1 MANKFDLFKPFYK
14 QNPDQISPQSQPQWQ
29 EQYTPKHHTKGD

>member
-14 QNPDQISPQSQPQWQ
+14 QNPDQISPQFQPQWQ
-29 EQYTPKHHTKGD
+29 EQYTPKHHKGY